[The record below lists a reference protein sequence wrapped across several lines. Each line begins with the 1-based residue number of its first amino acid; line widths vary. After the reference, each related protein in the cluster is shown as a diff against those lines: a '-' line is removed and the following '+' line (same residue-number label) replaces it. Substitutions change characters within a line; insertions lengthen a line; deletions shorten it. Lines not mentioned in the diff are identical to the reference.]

1 MKAQKESDS
10 GKKAFNKKKATGI
23 ILLVAAALILLSTWA
38 WFTFQKQVKNVF
50 MMGVTSVDLV
60 DELPNPAITPGQ
72 TLEKNVSVVNNG
84 DADMLIRVRFD
95 EKLNTKKLSG
105 GNVVQYG
112 TLLQAN
118 LPSTTI
124 VPIKDSVKAQYESA
138 PWSPLTISGD
148 LLNNLNLIVNGKTL
162 NINDGLSSKLKLF
175 SNGSTIAGYYING
188 GINEEIRVTET
199 YIGPLVPTVYTV
211 TYAYSQDGT
220 NVQGYLAQNAPASIT
235 AGQSNNTAFGS
246 DQIKFIP
253 GTGNGNTPE
262 ASTASSTPFH
272 YPASHATYGFS
283 AAAPSDNTMTGC
295 FSKFNFATP
304 ANIKTL
310 STTAAVA
317 PNTWYYD
324 STTGWFYYG
333 AKLTGGQTADL
344 LSSISFAKNLPLS
357 VTGSTYTVTPYMEA
371 IQADKDAVA
380 VTHNDYAEGSLDA
393 NFGGWG
399 FTPDKTSASD
409 AKAKLFG
416 TILGV

>member
-60 DELPNPAITPGQ
+60 DQLPNPAITPGL
-72 TLEKNVSVVNNG
+72 TLDKKVSVVNNG
-84 DADMLIRVRFD
+84 DADMLVRVRFD
-95 EKLNTKKLSG
+95 EKLNTKLLTG

-124 VPIKDSVKAQYESA
+124 VPIKDSVKAQYDALPS
-138 PWSPLTISGD
+138 LNITGD

-162 NINDGLSSKLKLF
+162 NINGGAANNLKLF
-175 SNGSTIAGYYING
+175 LNGTNIVGYYVNS

-199 YIGPLVPTVYTV
+199 YLGPLVPTVYTI

-220 NVQGYLAQNAPASIT
+220 SVHGYLAQNAPASIT
-235 AGQSNNTAFGS
+235 AGQSNGTTFGS

-253 GTGNGNTPE
+253 GTGNGNSPE

-295 FSKFNFATP
+295 FSKFNFAAP
-304 ANIKTL
+304 ANIKAL

-317 PNTWYYD
+317 SNTWYYD
-324 STTGWFYYG
+324 ATTGWFYYG